1 MAYFCGGND
10 VMPIHDDSNDSKD
23 AKTDGE
29 NDANDESADYDLLRG
44 DPRHQLHSNQPL
56 RSSLWNKTRLLDNN
70 FR

>member
-1 MAYFCGGND
+1 MACFCGGND
-10 VMPIHDDSNDSKD
+10 VMPIRGDSNDSKD

-29 NDANDESADYDLLRG
+29 NDVNDESADYDSLHG

-56 RSSLWNKTRLLDNN
+56 RSSLWNKTHLLDNN